1 MEESLNQ
8 LLHQNQTLDTG
19 ESDRVQEAAW
29 VSASQS
35 GDALAF
41 NRLVLRWEKPIFN
54 LSLRMLQDR
63 EEAAEATQEVFC
75 SAFRNIGRFR
85 RDAKF
90 STWIFRIA
98 VNHCITRLRRRPPGI
113 HLSMDDQRPG
123 SPLKGWSPSLE
134 SHEKEMLREEDR
146 RRVRQAMEK
155 LPADHR
161 VVVELKFYQELT
173 FEDISEVIEAPLS
186 TIKSRFYAGLE
197 MLKLRLGSA
206 E

>member
-19 ESDRVQEAAW
+19 GSDRVQEAAW
-29 VSASQS
+29 VSASQG

-75 SAFRNIGRFR
+75 SAFRNIRRFR

-123 SPLKGWSPSLE
+123 SPLKGWSPSLD
-134 SHEKEMLREEDR
+134 SHEKEVLREEDR

-161 VVVELKFYQELT
+161 AVVELKFYQELT

-197 MLKLRLGSA
+197 MLKLRLGGA